1 MFVHTGAREAV
12 KKATGYDLEG
22 VAKENGGF
30 LHLINSGAACLDAS
44 GVAKDENG
52 NGVMKEWWNV
62 TEEDRESNHGCYRVV
77 HG

>member
-1 MFVHTGAREAV
+1 M
-12 KKATGYDLEG
+12 L
-22 VAKENGGF
+22 
-30 LHLINSGAACLDAS
+30 S

-62 TEEDRESNHGCYRVV
+62 TEEDQKAIMDSYRVV